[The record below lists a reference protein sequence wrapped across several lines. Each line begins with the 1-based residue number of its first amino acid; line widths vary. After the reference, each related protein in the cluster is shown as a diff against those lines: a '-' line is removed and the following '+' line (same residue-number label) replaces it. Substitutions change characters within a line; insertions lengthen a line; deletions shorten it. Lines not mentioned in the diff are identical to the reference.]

1 MTEKKKYA
9 TEAYYLKQIDKFEKV
24 IQRLKDLVKRSVDRD
39 PVVNQHLISA
49 EEVSRIISDDTSKD

>member
-9 TEAYYLKQIDKFEKV
+9 TEAYYLKQIDKFEKT
-24 IQRLKDLVKRSVDRD
+24 IARLKDLIKRSIDRD

-49 EEVSRIISDDTSKD
+49 EEVSRILNDDTEKN